1 MKLRRK
7 VNNQRS
13 NHPMQLTEKQLL
25 AALKSSLAINALADA
40 LDVMTQIAAV
50 YIADGMTQEGADVL
64 AYVMR
69 HPATPDDV
77 QERALDHWDDLECW
91 ICPRV
96 LLDAN
101 DFASK
106 AHFDDIVE
114 YIYAGT

>member
-1 MKLRRK
+1 MEE
-7 VNNQRS
+7 
-13 NHPMQLTEKQLL
+13 QLSEKQLL
-25 AALKSSLAINALADA
+25 TALKSSLAIQSVADA

-50 YIADGMTQEGADVL
+50 YIEQGMTQEGADVL

-77 QERALDHWDDLECW
+77 QERAFDHWDDLERW

-96 LLDAN
+96 LLDAE
-101 DFASK
+101 DFAKK
-106 AHFDDIVE
+106 ANFDDLVE

>member
-1 MKLRRK
+1 
-7 VNNQRS
+7 
-13 NHPMQLTEKQLL
+13 MQHLTEKQLL
-25 AALKSSLAINALADA
+25 SALKGSLAIHSLPDS

-50 YIADGMTQEGADVL
+50 YIADGMTQESADVL
-64 AYVMR
+64 ACVLR

-77 QERALDHWDDLECW
+77 QERARDHWNDLECW

-106 AHFDDIVE
+106 ATFDDLIE